1 MSRFSL
7 SLPSKMSM
15 NLSASFLNSLT
26 AEEKPIVA
34 VRIFPNA
41 LDTSVVRDPKHLAVL
56 LDASGSMQGERME
69 SVKRTLHL
77 LADTLP
83 VGEILT
89 VIQYSSTSTVPL
101 DAVKIDV
108 DRSAIHAVVN
118 DLYADGGTN
127 LESALFKLR
136 EVMAKTPVD
145 GVFLLTDG
153 HINEG
158 VTSGTGLLRILGADA
173 PALNT
178 LGYGVD
184 YNSRTLKHLS
194 VNTRGSH
201 TFADAAEL
209 IPAII
214 GDIIGGL
221 ASEVATQAKLMVP
234 PGWRCLELGYEEGDA
249 YYKVG
254 TLIAEKDQWVVLE
267 GPVNTTT
274 APALSLSWKCGQVE
288 HTTNIQ
294 IDEAN
299 SKESVC
305 EQLNRTQVTAVFGRV
320 TDLLEEGDVVGAT
333 AALTTLSQNLN
344 SSLAKDRPFV
354 IRLMAQVDEMLE
366 ELQKPYMR
374 YNRMNAVSSGLVP
387 RMVSNQVS
395 MGVQRGIVSRL
406 QSVQP
411 PTQSQDDDDS
421 VYAGGPPPPVPVG
434 RALTGVLDS
443 FSSPAQRMTSGG
455 MANRYSQQQ
464 EDSHSAYPPPPVP
477 LNYMTSFPARQ

>member
-1 MSRFSL
+1 M
-7 SLPSKMSM
+7 
-15 NLSASFLNSLT
+15 
-26 AEEKPIVA
+26 A

-41 LDTSVVRDPKHLAVL
+41 LDTSAVRNPKHLAVL
-56 LDASGSMQGERME
+56 LDASGSMQGERMD
-69 SVKRTLHL
+69 SVKRTIHL

-101 DAVKIDV
+101 DAVKIEV

-118 DLYADGGTN
+118 ELYADGGTN

-145 GVFLLTDG
+145 SVFLLTDG

-158 VTSGTGLLRILGADA
+158 ITSGTGLLRILGADV

-221 ASEVATQAKLMVP
+221 ASEVATKAKVVVP
-234 PGWRCLELGYEEGDA
+234 AGWRCLELGYEEGDA
-249 YYKVG
+249 EYAVG

-267 GPVNTTT
+267 GPVLTTT
-274 APALSLSWKCGQVE
+274 PPVLSLSWKCGQVE
-288 HTTNIQ
+288 HTANIQ

-305 EQLNRTQVTAVFGRV
+305 EQLNRAQVTAAFGIV
-320 TDLLEEGDVVGAT
+320 TDLLESGDMGGAT
-333 AALTTLSQNLN
+333 AALNALSQHLN

-366 ELQKPYMR
+366 ELKKPFMR
-374 YNRMNAVSSGLVP
+374 HNRMNAVTSGLVP
-387 RMVSNQVS
+387 RMVSNQVA

-411 PTQSQDDDDS
+411 QTQDDEYL
-421 VYAGGPPPPVPVG
+421 VFTGGSPPPPVPTG

-443 FSSPAQRMTSGG
+443 FSSPAQRLTSGG
-455 MANRYSQQQ
+455 MSERYSQQQ
-464 EDSHSAYPPPPVP
+464 EDTTYTTPPHPI
-477 LNYMTSFPARQ
+477 NYLTSFPVSQ